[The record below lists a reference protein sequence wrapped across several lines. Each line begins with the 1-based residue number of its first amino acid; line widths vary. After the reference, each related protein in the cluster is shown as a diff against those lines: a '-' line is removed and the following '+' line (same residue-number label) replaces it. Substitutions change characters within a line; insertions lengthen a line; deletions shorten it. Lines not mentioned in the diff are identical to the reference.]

1 MEFEPDF
8 SDTDPRA
15 LAVMIDLQRKMPSGD
30 KAALVLQMGG
40 MLLGLA
46 EAGVRAM
53 YPRASEREILVRVA
67 LRHLDRDLVLRAYGW
82 CPDDGQPGGP
92 A

>member
-15 LAVMIDLQRKMPSGD
+15 LAVMIELQRNMPPGD
-30 KAALVLQMGG
+30 KAALALQMSE

-46 EAGVRAM
+46 EAGVRTM
-53 YPRASEREILVRVA
+53 YPQASEREVLVRLA

-82 CPDDGQPGGP
+82 CPDDGQPGR
-92 A
+92 AA

>member
-8 SDTDPRA
+8 TDTDPRV
-15 LAVMIDLQRKMPSGD
+15 LAVMFDLERKMPPED
-30 KAALVLQMGG
+30 KLAIALQMSA

-46 EAGVRAM
+46 EAGVREM
-53 YPRASEREILVRVA
+53 YPQASQRELLVRLA

-82 CPDDGQPGGP
+82 CPDEGRPGR
-92 A
+92 AA